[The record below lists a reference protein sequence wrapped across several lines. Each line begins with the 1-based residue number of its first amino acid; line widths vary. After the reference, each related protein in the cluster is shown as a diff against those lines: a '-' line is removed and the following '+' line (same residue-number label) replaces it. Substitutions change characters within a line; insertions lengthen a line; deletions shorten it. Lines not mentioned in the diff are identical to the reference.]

1 MKIALCPGS
10 FDPVTL
16 GHIDIIERTAELFDK
31 VIVLVMSNSAKHS
44 LFSIDERVELLKRC
58 IKNSNV
64 EVDTYNGLLVDYAKK
79 VDAVAIV
86 KGLRAVSDFDYEFQQ
101 ALTNKSLLPQI
112 ETVFLAAKGANMFLS
127 SSMVK
132 EVCSLN
138 GDISRVVP
146 KEILND
152 VILRCKG
159 EISND

>member
-79 VDAVAIV
+79 VDSVAIV

-138 GDISRVVP
+138 GDISRFVP

>member
-86 KGLRAVSDFDYEFQQ
+86 KGLRAVSDFDHEFQQ

-138 GDISRVVP
+138 GDISRFVP